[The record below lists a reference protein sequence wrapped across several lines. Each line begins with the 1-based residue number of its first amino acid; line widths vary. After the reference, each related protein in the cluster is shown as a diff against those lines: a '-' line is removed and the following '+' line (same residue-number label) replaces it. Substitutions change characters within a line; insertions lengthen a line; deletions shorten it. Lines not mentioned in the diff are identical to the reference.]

1 MVVGLILESYFEP
14 ESLSKKQSSCSA
26 GYSTASSRIAGTI
39 IKSGKVA
46 SDLTSPGFP
55 DWLALPGNRYL
66 YKVTAVNPN
75 G

>member
-1 MVVGLILESYFEP
+1 MMRILVAAGLFWTLIAGFP
-14 ESLSKKQSSCSA
+14 ATGSA